1 MKQEKIAG
9 VAKVIGLSKLKGKYE
24 PFEAKRQL
32 CNSYD
37 LFVADDRVVPSLPK
51 LIGLSAMPILQLMCG
66 VVYWLAP
73 LPALL
78 SLLFAFK
85 KHVILEF

>member
-24 PFEAKRQL
+24 PFEAKRKL

-37 LFVADDRVVPSLPK
+37 LFVADDRAVPSLPK
-51 LIGLSAMPILQLMCG
+51 LIGLSAMPI
-66 VVYWLAP
+66 
-73 LPALL
+73 
-78 SLLFAFK
+78 S
-85 KHVILEF
+85 HS